1 MTVNRINLET
11 QAAASADSPELL
23 EFLEKEPEVLRPV
36 VRRHGVELFVF
47 CKSCGTVGF
56 AISQVGAGLQRAI
69 TLLEGANAR
78 RSAAE
83 VASQTGTG
91 LRVFQQLVEGFA
103 EQVRLAKG
111 FTVEQVKECH
121 QDIERACLLL
131 GDVPINKPGLILPT
145 KH

>member
-1 MTVNRINLET
+1 MNASGLEP
-11 QAAASADSPELL
+11 AAEAEADPPELL
-23 EFLEKEPEVLRPV
+23 EFLSKEPEVLRPV
-36 VRRHGVELFVF
+36 VRRHGMELFIF

-56 AISQVGAGLQRAI
+56 AISQVGAGLQRAV

-78 RSAAE
+78 RSATE
-83 VASQTGTG
+83 VAQQAGTG

-111 FTVEQVKECH
+111 FTVEQVRECH

-131 GDVPINKPGLILPT
+131 GDQPINKPGLILPT

>member
-1 MTVNRINLET
+1 MNGSDLTSPEE
-11 QAAASADSPELL
+11 DSPELL

-36 VRRHGVELFVF
+36 VRRHGVDLFIF
-47 CKSCGTVGF
+47 CKSCGTAGY
-56 AISQVGAGLQRAI
+56 AIAQVGAGVQRAI

-78 RSAAE
+78 RSASE
-83 VASQTGTG
+83 ISQQAGTG

-111 FTVEQVKECH
+111 FTVEQVRECH
-121 QDIERACLLL
+121 QDIERACTLL
-131 GDVPINKPGLILPT
+131 GDIPINKPGIILPT